1 MSGNGWLRPKKSR
14 QKLRKRGVEPPP
26 PPSSGNY
33 LTPTVSTASSRS
45 ITKNGQGVAVDKDL
59 PPLPPI
65 APLQA
70 HRLKYK
76 EAHSRI
82 DSQRGENRDYTALI
96 HALGLEEPFDENDSR
111 PRGDYGGEGERPPGE
126 PAVASLPAHLWAQIA
141 GYLNPKDAV
150 CLALASRTLH
160 ARLGRAP
167 FEALRRPEN
176 AGHKLALL
184 LTLDRCLPRHLLC
197 FPCGKYHQ
205 RTQPGRERLQ
215 PADALVR
222 NPVFICPNARNMLRP
237 APRHRI
243 AHGWNL
249 PFALVQL
256 VTRASRFGPQYGI
269 DVEALARRWK
279 GNTGDGEDGWSHSTR
294 FLIHGGRLL
303 MRVIS
308 QCFAPP
314 GLGPSAQRLLLF
326 SRDDYFPYFS
336 VCAHWRDGE
345 LTRVCKCALTHV
357 PAELPR
363 GQQSMEARF
372 KNSLRVGQHRPSAA
386 TAPTVCGFCQPM
398 RRCPECPT
406 EYLVE
411 IKLAEARNHHRGGGV
426 EFRHALVVTRWSDL
440 GDGSAPST
448 SLEWAAC
455 NGDEAGAGYDSFG
468 RLGKRAISGSFEA
481 KLSSDNTGIPGRR
494 IMSMNPG
501 NVKGGDDW
509 Y

>member
-14 QKLRKRGVEPPP
+14 QKLRKRGLDNP
-26 PPSSGNY
+26 GD
-33 LTPTVSTASSRS
+33 LTTISSRS
-45 ITKNGQGVAVDKDL
+45 SIKNGPGVSVDKDL
-59 PPLPPI
+59 PPLPPV

-82 DSQRGENRDYTALI
+82 DTQRGENRDYTALI
-96 HALGLEEPFDENDSR
+96 HALGLEDPFDDDESW
-111 PRGDYGGEGERPPGE
+111 PRRERDEEGERPPGE
-126 PAVASLPAHLWAQIA
+126 PVVASLPSHLWTQIA

-150 CLALASRTLH
+150 CLALASRTLY
-160 ARLGRAP
+160 ARLGKAP

-176 AGHKLALL
+176 ASHKLALL
-184 LTLDRCLPRHLLC
+184 LTLDRYLPRHLLC
-197 FPCGKYHQ
+197 FPCRKYHL
-205 RTQPGRERLQ
+205 RSQPGCEKLQ
-215 PADALVR
+215 PSDALVR
-222 NPVFICPNARNMLRP
+222 NPVFVCPNARNMLRR

-243 AHGWNL
+243 AHGWSL
-249 PFALVQL
+249 PFSLVQL
-256 VTRASRFGPQYGI
+256 ATRAARFGPHYGV
-269 DVEALARRWK
+269 DVDALARRWK
-279 GNTGDGEDGWSHSTR
+279 GKSGDSEDGWSHSTR
-294 FLIHGGRLL
+294 FLIHDGRLL
-303 MRVIS
+303 MRVVS

-314 GLGPSAQRLLLF
+314 NLSPSGQRLLLF

-345 LTRVCKCALTHV
+345 LTQVCKCALTHV
-357 PAELPR
+357 PEELPR
-363 GQQSMEARF
+363 GPQSIEAKF
-372 KNSLRVGQHRPSAA
+372 KNSLLMGPRRPTAA
-386 TAPTVCGFCQPM
+386 TAPTLCGFCQPM
-398 RRCPECPT
+398 RRCPKCPT
-406 EYLVE
+406 EYLIE
-411 IKLAEARNHHRGGGV
+411 IKLSEVRNHHHRGGV

-455 NGDEAGAGYDSFG
+455 NGDQAGAGYDSFS
-468 RLGKRAISGSFEA
+468 RLGKRAISGIFEA
-481 KLSSDNTGIPGRR
+481 KISSDNTGIPGRR